1 MTPTTKREVGIG
13 NPSKYLDLP
22 VRSLGIVVTVTLNLA
37 VNTKTSMVDWNP
49 IAKAIEAGATPKLI
63 KSAKLSN
70 SWPIKD
76 DLFLNLATLPS
87 KKSKNNPKTMKICAR

>member
-1 MTPTTKREVGIG
+1 KTPTTKREVVTG

-37 VNTKTSMVDWNP
+37 NLVKPHKTKKANTKASMVDWNP

-70 SWPIKD
+70 SWPIKELQD
-76 DLFLNLATLPS
+76 RSRA
-87 KKSKNNPKTMKICAR
+87 